1 MVKEAHTVNG
11 RFYGIFYTLPSGKRL
26 YLAHRSPSQVYRER
40 MAWCIDE
47 STLIRCRDRGVEAV
61 GVTLRVRGKVHVYLT
76 ALEDFY
82 GPHSFSHFGDT
93 LQRGLPLKRFRI
105 NPLSR
110 YETIER
116 IAKLPGR

>member
-1 MVKEAHTVNG
+1 MKEAHTVNG